1 MILLRLDVM
10 ATWLALFAKAAFIVV
25 SKVVVSVEHSD
36 LMTGFNVLDGSN
48 YRPSRAFK
56 IEPSIGIAPMVY
68 ETCRCQHKRNRLFPA
83 RFHDTEIPPV
93 LTQQS

>member
-10 ATWLALFAKAAFIVV
+10 TAWLALFAKAAFIVV

-48 YRPSRAFK
+48 YPSSGAF
-56 IEPSIGIAPMVY
+56 
-68 ETCRCQHKRNRLFPA
+68 
-83 RFHDTEIPPV
+83 
-93 LTQQS
+93 